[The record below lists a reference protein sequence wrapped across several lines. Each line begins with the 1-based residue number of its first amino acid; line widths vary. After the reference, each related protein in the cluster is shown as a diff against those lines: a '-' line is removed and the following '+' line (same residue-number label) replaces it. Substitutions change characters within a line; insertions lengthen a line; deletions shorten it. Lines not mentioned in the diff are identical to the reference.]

1 MRFLSVMVLYQYHVF
16 KQEILYFTIKEQDAT
31 CRSYFLIIGYLLYSE
46 YLSQLYIL
54 NVMNSNK
61 YLDLQKGRIKSFGE
75 LKRWKEVTPEK
86 LQQLKYPNTS
96 WLFSAD
102 CDLKYLYKHLNKLN
116 VEHRKTDARAI
127 FTCSGKKKI
136 ILLVNSLLFVL

>member
-1 MRFLSVMVLYQYHVF
+1 MRFLSVMLLYQYHVF

-116 VEHRKTDARAI
+116 VEQRKTDTRAI

>member
-1 MRFLSVMVLYQYHVF
+1 MRFLSVMLLYQYHVF

-61 YLDLQKGRIKSFGE
+61 YLDLQKERTKSFEE
-75 LKRWKEVTPEK
+75 LKRCKEEHQKSCNSSSTPTPRDFFQHIVTSSI
-86 LQQLKYPNTS
+86 YINIS
-96 WLFSAD
+96 I
-102 CDLKYLYKHLNKLN
+102 N
-116 VEHRKTDARAI
+116 
-127 FTCSGKKKI
+127 
-136 ILLVNSLLFVL
+136 